1 MPHNAAV
8 EERLWEAAWKGQ
20 LAVLLDIATP
30 KPGNVHRYR
39 DHPDVR
45 LIHFAAS
52 AARLAHPLYQAALRG
67 SQAQQQDPQNPKVGL
82 GELIEQAVR
91 ATMAPHSKN
100 TLLGTILLFIPLAAA
115 AGLQAHSPRLT
126 PTLLRQALTSLLQAT
141 TTEDALTLIRALQVA
156 RPGGST
162 PKTQAWTPTHQ
173 ALDYRSPHTPQRIR
187 SEGHTLRSLLALA
200 APYDAIAQEY
210 ATNFNYIFQQLHPR
224 LVSALNRHPTT
235 EQAIL
240 DTYMWELA
248 QRPDTLIQRKAGP
261 KAAEEVRRQASQL
274 HQQMASTPPHQ
285 WHKLLETLDQHL
297 RSKGSQ
303 LNPGTTADLL
313 NAATYTALLVGDITT
328 IL

>member
-173 ALDYRSPHTPQRIR
+173 ALDYRSPN
-187 SEGHTLRSLLALA
+187 GYA
-200 APYDAIAQEY
+200 AR
-210 ATNFNYIFQQLHPR
+210 ATH
-224 LVSALNRHPTT
+224 SA
-235 EQAIL
+235 
-240 DTYMWELA
+240 
-248 QRPDTLIQRKAGP
+248 
-261 KAAEEVRRQASQL
+261 AS
-274 HQQMASTPPHQ
+274 
-285 WHKLLETLDQHL
+285 
-297 RSKGSQ
+297 
-303 LNPGTTADLL
+303 
-313 NAATYTALLVGDITT
+313 
-328 IL
+328 